1 MRIAHVTDCYL
12 PRLGG
17 IERQVQGLATA
28 QLAAGHQVTV
38 ITSVP
43 ADAPPAPRGTTRA
56 RTTRAQSRMAQP
68 AQSGTARSETAQSG
82 TAQPTPAEPAQAE
95 PAQAEPAELRV
106 IRPAGPGGR
115 PGSIRYLTS
124 LRGRQAV
131 LDGGYDLVHVH
142 ASTFSPLAYLAA
154 GAASRSGVATVA
166 TLHSLWSYA
175 TPIFRTF
182 DVALDWRAWPI
193 TWTAVSTAAAASL
206 AQVLRPGTEI
216 SVLANGISP
225 ERWQLT
231 RRPPDPQ
238 RVVIVSVMRL
248 AARKR
253 PLQLL
258 RVLRE
263 VRAQV
268 PAGIGIEVQIIG
280 AGPQRETML
289 SYLKRHRMTGWVEL
303 TGQLDQPA
311 IRDRFADADLYV
323 SPATLESFGIAALE
337 ARCAG
342 LPVLAFAGTGVSDF
356 IEHGRNGLLVRSDDQ
371 LTTALARLARSPA
384 ARVELAGDQ
393 PTGDQ
398 RGGDQRGGEFG
409 YTWDH
414 VLQTCEQVYRQAF
427 EQVGKPMPPTPV
439 PGSLPAAGPPSV
451 PGSLPV
457 LRHP

>member
-43 ADAPPAPRGTTRA
+43 ANASLPA
-56 RTTRAQSRMAQP
+56 
-68 AQSGTARSETAQSG
+68 
-82 TAQPTPAEPAQAE
+82 PAEPGE
-95 PAQAEPAELRV
+95 LTVLRPAESS
-106 IRPAGPGGR
+106 GR
-115 PGSIRYLTS
+115 PGSIRYLSS

-131 LDGGYDLVHVH
+131 RRGGYDLVHVH

-154 GAASRSGVATVA
+154 GAASRSGMATVA

-175 TPIFRTF
+175 TPIFRGA
-182 DVALDWRAWPI
+182 DAALDWRAWPI
-193 TWTAVSTAAAASL
+193 TWTAVSTAAADSL
-206 AQVLRPGTEI
+206 SQVLRPGVEI
-216 SVLANGISP
+216 SVLANGVSP
-225 ERWQLT
+225 ERWRLPP
-231 RRPPDPQ
+231 RPRDPE

-253 PLQLL
+253 PMQLL
-258 RVLRE
+258 KVLRA

-268 PAGIGIEVQIIG
+268 PAGISVQAQIIG
-280 AGPQRETML
+280 AGPQRDAML
-289 SYLKRHRMTGWVEL
+289 AYLRRHRMTGWVEL

-356 IEHGRNGLLVRSDDQ
+356 IEHGHNGLLVRSDDQ
-371 LTTALARLARSPA
+371 LATALARLACSPA
-384 ARVELAGDQ
+384 ERARLSGPTPPGAG
-393 PTGDQ
+393 
-398 RGGDQRGGEFG
+398 GGSESG
-409 YTWDH
+409 YTWDQ
-414 VLQTCEQVYRQAF
+414 VLQTCEQVYRRACEQASR
-427 EQVGKPMPPTPV
+427 PMPPALV
-439 PGSLPAAGPPSV
+439 PGSLPALPS
-451 PGSLPV
+451 P
-457 LRHP
+457 

>member
-56 RTTRAQSRMAQP
+56 RTRAQSRMAQP
-68 AQSGTARSETAQSG
+68 ARSGTAH
-82 TAQPTPAEPAQAE
+82 TAQPGTAEPAQTE
-95 PAQAEPAELRV
+95 PAQTEPAQTEPAELRV

-175 TPIFRTF
+175 TPIFRGF

-193 TWTAVSTAAAASL
+193 TWTAVSTAAATSL

-225 ERWQLT
+225 ERWQQT

-289 SYLKRHRMTGWVEL
+289 SYLRRHRMTGWVEL

-371 LTTALARLARSPA
+371 LTTALAKLAQSPA

-393 PTGDQ
+393 PSGDQ
-398 RGGDQRGGEFG
+398 RGDEFG

-414 VLQTCEQVYRQAF
+414 LLQTCEQVYRRAF
-427 EQVGKPMPPTPV
+427 EQVSKPMPPNPV

>member
-1 MRIAHVTDCYL
+1 MRIAHITDCYL

-28 QLAAGHQVTV
+28 QLEAGHQVTV

-43 ADAPPAPRGTTRA
+43 ASAPLRARAKPTRSATAQQGPAQHPMTPAGTT
-56 RTTRAQSRMAQP
+56 P
-68 AQSGTARSETAQSG
+68 
-82 TAQPTPAEPAQAE
+82 
-95 PAQAEPAELRV
+95 PAELTVLRP
-106 IRPAGPGGR
+106 PAGPGMR
-115 PGSIRYLTS
+115 PGSIRYLAS

-131 LDGGYDLVHVH
+131 LRGGYDLVHVH

-154 GAASRSGVATVA
+154 GAASSAGTATVA

-175 TPIFRTF
+175 TPIFRGA
-182 DVALDWRAWPI
+182 DAALDWRAWPI
-193 TWTAVSTAAAASL
+193 TWTAVSTAAADSL
-206 AQVLRPGTEI
+206 SQVLRPGTEI
-216 SVLANGISP
+216 SVLANGVSP
-225 ERWQLT
+225 ERWRLP
-231 RRPPDPQ
+231 RRPRDPR

-253 PLQLL
+253 PLPLL

-268 PAGIGIEVQIIG
+268 PADISIEVQIIG
-280 AGPQRETML
+280 AGPQREAML
-289 SYLKRHRMTGWVEL
+289 SYLRRHRMTGWVEL

-356 IEHGRNGLLVRSDDQ
+356 IEHGRNGLLVHSDDQ
-371 LTTALARLARSPA
+371 LTTALAMLARLPA
-384 ARVELAGDQ
+384 SRAELAGQD
-393 PTGDQ
+393 PAVAEHA
-398 RGGDQRGGEFG
+398 GEFG
-409 YTWDH
+409 YTWDQ
-414 VLQTCEQVYRQAF
+414 VLRTCEQVYQRAF
-427 EQVGKPMPPTPV
+427 AQVSRPMPALAL
-439 PGSLPAAGPPSV
+439 PGSTPALGHH
-451 PGSLPV
+451 L
-457 LRHP
+457 

>member
-56 RTTRAQSRMAQP
+56 RTTRAQSRMARP
-68 AQSGTARSETAQSG
+68 AQSG
-82 TAQPTPAEPAQAE
+82 TAQPGTAELTQTE
-95 PAQAEPAELRV
+95 PTQTEPAELRV

-175 TPIFRTF
+175 TPIFRGF

-263 VRAQV
+263 VRDRV

-384 ARVELAGDQ
+384 ARAELAGDQ
-393 PTGDQ
+393 LTGDQ
-398 RGGDQRGGEFG
+398 RGTEFG

-427 EQVGKPMPPTPV
+427 EQVGKPMPPAPASLLA
-439 PGSLPAAGPPSV
+439 PASLPAAGPPSV

>member
-17 IERQVQGLATA
+17 IERQVLGLATA
-28 QLAAGHQVTV
+28 QLSAGHQVTV
-38 ITSVP
+38 ITSVS
-43 ADAPPAPRGTTRA
+43 ANA
-56 RTTRAQSRMAQP
+56 SL
-68 AQSGTARSETAQSG
+68 
-82 TAQPTPAEPAQAE
+82 PAQAG
-95 PAQAEPAELRV
+95 PAGLTV
-106 IRPAGPGGR
+106 VRPAGPIGR

-131 LDGGYDLVHVH
+131 LRGGYDLVHVH

-154 GAASRSGVATVA
+154 GAASRSGLATVA

-175 TPIFRTF
+175 TPIFRSA
-182 DVALDWRAWPI
+182 DAALDWRAWPI
-193 TWTAVSTAAAASL
+193 TWTAVSTAAADSL
-206 AQVLRPGTEI
+206 SQVLRPGVEV
-216 SVLANGISP
+216 SVLANGVSP
-225 ERWQLT
+225 ERWQLR
-231 RRPPDPQ
+231 RRPPDPR

-268 PAGIGIEVQIIG
+268 PAGISVEVQIIG

-289 SYLKRHRMTGWVEL
+289 SYLKRHQMTGWVEL

-356 IEHGRNGLLVRSDDQ
+356 IEHGRDGLLVRSDEQ
-371 LTTALARLARSPA
+371 LTAALAMLARSPA
-384 ARVELAGDQ
+384 ERAKLSGAEPTGGQ
-393 PTGDQ
+393 PTGAG
-398 RGGDQRGGEFG
+398 RGSEFG
-409 YTWDH
+409 YSWDR
-414 VLQTCEQVYRQAF
+414 VLQTCEQVYRRAF
-427 EQVGKPMPPTPV
+427 EQLSRPMPPDDV
-439 PGSLPAAGPPSV
+439 PGSMPA
-451 PGSLPV
+451 

>member
-17 IERQVQGLATA
+17 IERQVQGLAAA

-43 ADAPPAPRGTTRA
+43 ADVAPTP
-56 RTTRAQSRMAQP
+56 Q
-68 AQSGTARSETAQSG
+68 GTAQARTAQSQA
-82 TAQPTPAEPAQAE
+82 AQPDGLE
-95 PAQAEPAELRV
+95 V
-106 IRPAGPGGR
+106 IRPAGPGAH
-115 PGSIRYLTS
+115 PGSIRYLAS

-131 LDGGYDLVHVH
+131 ARGGYDLVHVH

-154 GAASRSGVATVA
+154 GVASRSGVPTVA

-175 TPIFRTF
+175 TPIFRAF
-182 DVALDWRAWPI
+182 DAGLDWRAWPI
-193 TWTAVSTAAAASL
+193 TWTAVSTAAATSL
-206 AQVLRPGTEI
+206 SQVLRPGTDI
-216 SVLANGISP
+216 SVLPNGVSP
-225 ERWQLT
+225 ERWHVR
-231 RRPPDPQ
+231 RRPPDPR

-258 RVLRE
+258 KVLRE
-263 VRAQV
+263 VRARV
-268 PAGIGIEVQIIG
+268 PADIGIEAQIIG
-280 AGPQRETML
+280 AGPQHESML
-289 SYLKRHRMTGWVEL
+289 SYLKRRRMTSWVEL

-371 LTTALARLARSPA
+371 LAAALATLARSPS
-384 ARVELAGDQ
+384 ARAELAGGH
-393 PTGDQ
+393 PAGDP
-398 RGGDQRGGEFG
+398 RGVEFG
-409 YTWDH
+409 YTWDQ
-414 VLQTCEQVYRQAF
+414 VLQTCEQVYRRAF
-427 EQVGKPMPPTPV
+427 EQMSQPMPPL
-439 PGSLPAAGPPSV
+439 PGSLPVPGRLSVPGTLSV
-451 PGSLPV
+451 PGSLPLPGSPSV

>member
-17 IERQVQGLATA
+17 IERQVLGLATA

-43 ADAPPAPRGTTRA
+43 EGSSPARPGLPEPATA
-56 RTTRAQSRMAQP
+56 HPGMPQPGMAQFETPHSGMAQP
-68 AQSGTARSETAQSG
+68 DG
-82 TAQPTPAEPAQAE
+82 
-95 PAQAEPAELRV
+95 LRV
-106 IRPAGPGGR
+106 IRPTGAGAR
-115 PGSIRYLTS
+115 PGSIRYLAS

-131 LDGGYDLVHVH
+131 LRGGYDLVHVH

-175 TPIFRTF
+175 TPIFRGF
-182 DVALDWRAWPI
+182 DAALDWRAWPI
-193 TWTAVSTAAAASL
+193 TWTAVSTAAADSL
-206 AQVLRPGTEI
+206 SQVLRPGTEI
-216 SVLANGISP
+216 SVLPNGVSP
-225 ERWQLT
+225 ERWQL
-231 RRPPDPQ
+231 RPRTPDPR
-238 RVVIVSVMRL
+238 RVVILSVMRL

-268 PAGIGIEVQIIG
+268 PAEICVEAQIIG
-280 AGPQRETML
+280 DGPQRDSMR
-289 SYLKRHRMTGWVEL
+289 SYLRRHRMTGWVEL

-311 IRDRFADADLYV
+311 IRDRFAGADLYV

-356 IEHGRNGLLVRSDDQ
+356 IEHGRNGLLVRSDGQ
-371 LTTALARLARSPA
+371 LSSALAMLAQSPA
-384 ARVELAGDQ
+384 ARAELAGPGPD
-393 PTGDQ
+393 
-398 RGGDQRGGEFG
+398 GGPGSEFD
-409 YTWDH
+409 YTWDQ
-414 VLQTCEQVYRQAF
+414 VLQTCEQVYRRAF
-427 EQVGKPMPPTPV
+427 EQVGRPMPP
-439 PGSLPAAGPPSV
+439 GP
-451 PGSLPV
+451 LPV